1 VRNALASFAEIE
13 RDLAGKRP
21 FLFLDYDGVLT
32 PIVARPDLAL
42 LSEEMRAMLAALA
55 ARARVAVVSGR
66 DLRDV
71 RDLVGL
77 DELIYAGSHGL
88 DIAVPAAPA
97 VRPEHGASITA
108 AVARAAQSLELALAK
123 IPGALIE
130 PKRFAVAVH
139 YRLVADDQVAAVEAI
154 VDRVLQAIPAL
165 VKSHGKKVFEL
176 RPRLGWD
183 KGKAALWLLAALKED
198 GAATLPFYLGDDL
211 TDEDAFLALRGRGV
225 TIFVGSPARTAA
237 RYQLADPKEVALFL
251 KRLMQSLERQ
261 EARA

>member
-1 VRNALASFAEIE
+1 MKNALKSFAEIE
-13 RDLAGKRP
+13 KDLAGKRP

-32 PIVARPDLAL
+32 PIVARPELAV
-42 LSEEMRAMLAALA
+42 LSDEMRAILAALA
-55 ARARVAVVSGR
+55 IRARVAVVSGR

-77 DELIYAGSHGL
+77 DELVYAGSHGL
-88 DIAVPAAPA
+88 DIAAPGGVA
-97 VRPEHGASITA
+97 LQPEQGGSLTA
-108 AVARAAQSLELALAK
+108 AVARATQSLEFALAK

-154 VDRVLQAIPAL
+154 VDRVLEAIPTL
-165 VKSHGKKVFEL
+165 TKSHGKKVFEL

-183 KGKAALWLLAALKED
+183 KGKAVLWLLSALKED
-198 GAATLPFYLGDDL
+198 GAETLPFYLGDDL
-211 TDEDAFLALRGRGV
+211 TDEDAFRALRDRGV

-237 RYQLADPKEVALFL
+237 RYQLADPKEVAHFL
-251 KRLMQSLERQ
+251 KTLMQVLDRR